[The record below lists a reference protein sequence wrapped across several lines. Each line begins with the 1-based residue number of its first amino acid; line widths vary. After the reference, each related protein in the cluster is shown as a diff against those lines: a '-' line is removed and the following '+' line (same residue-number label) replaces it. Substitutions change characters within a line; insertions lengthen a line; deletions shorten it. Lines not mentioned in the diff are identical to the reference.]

1 MSNDP
6 MTNEYCRSRVRHWSL
21 GHWSLGHS
29 LLPVRLAKVQV
40 NVTISYMGYHL
51 VRYSLLGEVGRFVA
65 AEAVRYPRNSRV
77 IVRSSRGL
85 EVGEVLAEPV
95 PTEAIL
101 PTDGQILRKMT
112 VEDELLVARLEKHR
126 HTAFEACTALL
137 QEHNVPATLMDVEHL
152 FDGAGLF
159 FYFLGEVPA
168 ESEQFTQRL
177 ATLYETTVEFRKFA
191 ETLAEGCGPGC
202 GTEEAMG
209 QGGCDDCM
217 SCAVAAACKK

>member
-1 MSNDP
+1 MAG
-6 MTNEYCRSRVRHWSL
+6 V
-21 GHWSLGHS
+21 
-29 LLPVRLAKVQV
+29 KV
-40 NVTISYMGYHL
+40 NVTITSMGFHL
-51 VRYSLLGEVGRFVA
+51 IRYSLLGEVGRFVA
-65 AEAVRYPRNSRV
+65 ADAVRYPRNSRV
-77 IVRSSRGL
+77 IIRSSRGL
-85 EVGEVLAEPV
+85 EVGEVLAEPL
-95 PTEAIL
+95 PTEPL
-101 PTDGQILRKMT
+101 LQNDGQILRKMT

-137 QEHNVPATLMDVEHL
+137 QENQVPATLMDVEHL

-168 ESEQFTQRL
+168 EAEQFTQQL
-177 ATLYETTVEFRKFA
+177 AEQYETTVEFRKFA

-209 QGGCDDCM
+209 QGGCESCT